1 MVRWRFACAVIRPKL
16 ALVAVVFGAANVGWF
31 STLKNSKRN
40 WKYAFSVTLTF
51 FNNDG
56 SHSFSPSW
64 RTLGNVVENVRIW
77 YAKVLAELVAKS
89 AVLKAAELALRAFTS
104 SAPGPP

>member
-1 MVRWRFACAVIRPKL
+1 MVRWRFAWAVIRPKL
-16 ALVAVVFGAANVGWF
+16 VLVAVVLGAANVGWF

-51 FNNDG
+51 FSSEG

-64 RTLGNVVENVRIW
+64 RMLGIVVENVRIW
-77 YAKVLAELVAKS
+77 YAKVFAELVANS
-89 AVLKAAELALRAFTS
+89 AVLNAAELVLRALTC